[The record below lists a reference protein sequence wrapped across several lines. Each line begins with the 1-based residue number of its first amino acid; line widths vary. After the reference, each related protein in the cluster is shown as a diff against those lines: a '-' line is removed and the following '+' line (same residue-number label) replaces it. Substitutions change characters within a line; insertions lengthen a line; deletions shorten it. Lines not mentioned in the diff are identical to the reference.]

1 MRWVSDLCHVG
12 DFCGKNDN
20 IKFDIFLILT
30 SRYVALGFLCTIKKH
45 FFLMVQKQS
54 ELTKDSFLLT
64 VSENEYIYIY
74 ISKYTCLLLFILDGA
89 LIALFLLC
97 MFSAIFPQVTFY
109 PTHNNFS
116 TVGPHFPKQSYSFFV
131 YRNTE
136 CSHVK
141 NKNPL
146 HTPHQNLVAF

>member
-1 MRWVSDLCHVG
+1 
-12 DFCGKNDN
+12 
-20 IKFDIFLILT
+20 
-30 SRYVALGFLCTIKKH
+30 
-45 FFLMVQKQS
+45 MVQKQS

-64 VSENEYIYIY
+64 VSENIYI
-74 ISKYTCLLLFILDGA
+74 
-89 LIALFLLC
+89 
-97 MFSAIFPQVTFY
+97 IFPQVTFY

-141 NKNPL
+141 NNPL